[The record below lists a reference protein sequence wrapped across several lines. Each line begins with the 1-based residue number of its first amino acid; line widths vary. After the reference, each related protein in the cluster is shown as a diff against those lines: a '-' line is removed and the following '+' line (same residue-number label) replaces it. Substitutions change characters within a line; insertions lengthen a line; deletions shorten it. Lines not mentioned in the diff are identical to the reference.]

1 MNLGRAHESDIRIS
15 DISVSR
21 KHAMIKNK
29 KGGLYIE
36 DNASKFGTLVRTKRP
51 ILLHSNSTISFQV
64 GRSVIRFEY
73 RKPWTS

>member
-1 MNLGRAHESDIRIS
+1 
-15 DISVSR
+15 
-21 KHAMIKNK
+21 MIKSK

-51 ILLHSNSTISFQV
+51 ILLQASSSISLQV

-73 RKPWTS
+73 RKPWSCLSCLPICRGTDVPEDETV